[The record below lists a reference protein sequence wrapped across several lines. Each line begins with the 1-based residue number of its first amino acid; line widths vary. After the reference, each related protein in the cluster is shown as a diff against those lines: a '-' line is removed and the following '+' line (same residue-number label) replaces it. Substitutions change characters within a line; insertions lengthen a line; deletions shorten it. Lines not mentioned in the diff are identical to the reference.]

1 MLTPPRSRRR
11 TPLAQPLTPTPFAA
25 AERMGMRFA
34 LSLAAHLADEATD
47 PEVGGS
53 AEAFCFYMTQA
64 ILAHQAMHG
73 LTDIDRGGEA

>member
-11 TPLAQPLTPTPFAA
+11 TVPARPTATPFAA

-34 LSLAAHLADEATD
+34 LSLAAHLADNAKD

-53 AEAFCFYMTQA
+53 AEAFCFYMTEA
-64 ILAHQAMHG
+64 VRAHQAMHG
-73 LTDIDRGGEA
+73 LTDVERGGEA